1 VATGLITQ
9 CPACGT
15 HFRVAPEQLQIHQG
29 QVRCGRCMA
38 VFDALKALAELP
50 EASCSRCSPA

>member
-1 VATGLITQ
+1 MITQ

-15 HFRVAPEQLQIHQG
+15 HFRVTPEQLQAHQG

-38 VFDALKALAELP
+38 VFDGLQALAELP
-50 EASCSRCSPA
+50 